1 MTSLPIRI
9 TIIPLMKVVG
19 RELLIP
25 FMKRHTD
32 AKGALDSWLQEVSR
46 ADWKGPQDIK
56 KRYRTASF
64 LEDNRIIFNIKGNR
78 YRLVVKVA
86 YQAGVLR
93 ILWVGT
99 HAEYDKLAL

>member
-1 MTSLPIRI
+1 MN
-9 TIIPLMKVVG
+9 VAG

-46 ADWKGPQDIK
+46 ADWKEPQDIK
-56 KRYRTASF
+56 ERHRTASF
-64 LEDNRIIFNIKGNR
+64 LEDNRIVFNIKGNR

>member
-1 MTSLPIRI
+1 
-9 TIIPLMKVVG
+9 MKVVG
-19 RELLIP
+19 RELLIL

-32 AKGALDSWLQEVSR
+32 AKSAIDSWLQEVSR
-46 ADWKGPQDIK
+46 ANWKGPQDIK
-56 KRYRTASF
+56 ERYRTASF
-64 LEDNRIIFNIKGNR
+64 LEDNRIIFNIKGIK

-86 YQAGVLR
+86 YQAGVIR